1 MIEEGRIFV
10 FLASLNP
17 ELDQVRVQ
25 VLGKEPFP
33 SLIEVFTYVCAK
45 ESCQIVMLEK
55 PSVEN
60 LAFAIPNPIINLQ
73 LRSKKKGDRLQ
84 RIQSGVIFV
93 TNLDTREIYWKLHG
107 IPVPLGK
114 MVGKERS
121 LTKNNW
127 GIH

>member
-1 MIEEGRIFV
+1 M
-10 FLASLNP
+10 
-17 ELDQVRVQ
+17 
-25 VLGKEPFP
+25 
-33 SLIEVFTYVCAK
+33 
-45 ESCQIVMLEK
+45 MLEK